1 MAEHT
6 KNTTPDRQDQGT
18 TARHS
23 EYALDPGLRAHH
35 KNHELDP
42 GLRVRIAAFID
53 QFFEGESEDE
63 GLGLEAVEGADFGAG
78 ECVEFDE
85 SEGSTFV
92 FLSYDSALSEE
103 ESVFDKLV
111 SSKPMAGKPA
121 REKVK
126 LESPALGA
134 APQGLRAWLDQV
146 DDPFTTTLLALIDHK
161 GMQDTEVYKRAHI
174 SRQLFSRIRSDANY
188 RPAKETVLALAVGLQ
203 LNPEEARDLLER
215 AGFALS
221 RSSKRDVIVE
231 YFLEK
236 GIYNIMDINAALH
249 EFDQALL

>member
-6 KNTTPDRQDQGT
+6 KKTTPDRQDQGT

-23 EYALDPGLRAHH
+23 EYALDPGLRA
-35 KNHELDP
+35 
-42 GLRVRIAAFID
+42 RIAAFID
-53 QFFEGESEDE
+53 QFFEGEDE
-63 GLGLEAVEGADFGAG
+63 GEVGDGDLGVVLGKIECLDFDAVESVDLHDA
-78 ECVEFDE
+78 ENSPVVLYC
-85 SEGSTFV
+85 
-92 FLSYDSALSEE
+92 DSARAEE
-103 ESVFDKLV
+103 
-111 SSKPMAGKPA
+111 APA
-121 REKVK
+121 F
-126 LESPALGA
+126 GA

-146 DDPFTTTLLALIDHK
+146 DEPFTTTLLALIDHK

-203 LNPEEARDLLER
+203 FDPEEARDLLER
-215 AGFALS
+215 AGYALS
-221 RSSKRDVIVE
+221 RSSKRDIIVE

>member
-18 TARHS
+18 TAHRS
-23 EYALDPGLRAHH
+23 EYALDPGLRA
-35 KNHELDP
+35 
-42 GLRVRIAAFID
+42 RIAAFID
-53 QFFEGESEDE
+53 RFFEGEDEVEVSGIVFGKSEALDYDV
-63 GLGLEAVEGADFGAG
+63 LGGVDLDAVEGADFDKA
-78 ECVEFDE
+78 EKTLHVHCCC
-85 SEGSTFV
+85 
-92 FLSYDSALSEE
+92 DSVLAEE
-103 ESVFDKLV
+103 
-111 SSKPMAGKPA
+111 A
-121 REKVK
+121 
-126 LESPALGA
+126 PALGA

-146 DDPFTTTLLALIDHK
+146 DEPFTTTLLALIDHK

-215 AGFALS
+215 AGYALS

-231 YFLEK
+231 YFLEN
-236 GIYNIMDINAALH
+236 GVYNIMDINAALH